1 MRIVPKMAVEKEVNH
16 ITWTMACSS
25 QVITVLGLEIPR
37 ETTDSF
43 GEIQTV
49 FEMATYKAPTH

>member
-37 ETTDSF
+37 ETNSF
-43 GEIQTV
+43 SEIQTV
-49 FEMATYKAPTH
+49 FETATCKAPTH